1 MARHISSANLA
12 AENTGTAWVK
22 FSQGVF
28 TASLGETWVATI
40 KLQRSPDAG
49 VTVRDVDSFTANTE
63 EVGFT
68 PEDQWFRW
76 FIETGDFTSGTAVC
90 VISQK

>member
-1 MARHISSANLA
+1 MSRHISSANLT
-12 AENTGTAWVK
+12 AENTGTPWVK
-22 FSQGVF
+22 LSQGNF
-28 TASLGETWVATI
+28 LASLAETWVATI
-40 KLQRSPDAG
+40 HLQRSPDAG
-49 VTVRDVDSFTANTE
+49 VTARDVDSFTANTE

-76 FIETGDFTSGTAVC
+76 FIYTGDFTSGTAVC